1 VPNDGFNS
9 APEMTSQGEA
19 EDEEREPIARQDDE
33 RRATPA
39 DWPNKKD
46 SVTDGVIRQ
55 LIDQI
60 AQLQRVSDACS
71 LRHVAV
77 AAARN

>member
-1 VPNDGFNS
+1 
-9 APEMTSQGEA
+9 MTSQGEV
-19 EDEEREPIARQDDE
+19 EEEEREPTARQG
-33 RRATPA
+33 AAPA
-39 DWPNKKD
+39 VDQVEWPNKKD

-71 LRHVAV
+71 LRHVTN
-77 AAARN
+77 AAAGI